1 MNKPKPYTP
10 FDLDDEFEDFMRK
23 ACPEVK
29 EYSVQYRESR
39 RVFAA
44 GCAAMYYFCAFEVS
58 ELPEDEAVKE
68 LEKLRAQL
76 REFFKHRLG
85 FSD

>member
-1 MNKPKPYTP
+1 MNKKPYTP
-10 FDLDDEFEDFMRK
+10 FDLDDQFEDFMRK
-23 ACPEVK
+23 ACPDVE
-29 EYSVQYRESR
+29 EFSVQYKESR

-44 GCAAMYYFCAFEVS
+44 GCAAMYFWVAFELS
-58 ELPEDEAVKE
+58 ELPEDEGVIE

-76 REFFKHRLG
+76 LEFFKDRLG